1 MLPVAYHPA
10 YYCPEATRLTSTRKQ
25 KEVYELALAKGLIV
39 SSDLLAVPLAPPVEI
54 ELAHDP
60 AFVRA
65 VQTGA
70 PRHLAESANRW
81 TASEPNEQAFRWSPA
96 FAELV
101 FRTAGGQRVAAQ
113 TALQHGIAFNLAS
126 GAHHAEYRMGGGFCT
141 FNYLV
146 SAPRLLMQQ
155 GMIERVLVIDF
166 DEHQGNGTWEI
177 TQQDRRFFCYDVA
190 GSYFGVPPHDDE
202 DGIYIVLDRHDPVA
216 SYRNALQ
223 CIPGIIAS
231 FKPDLIE
238 YQAGMDSWEHDPLS
252 ATDGITPEFLAE
264 RDQTVLAYA
273 REAGVP
279 IVVNLAGGYVA
290 TGHPRTVDLH
300 VKTIE
305 VARQVFG
312 R

>member
-10 YYCPEATRLTSTRKQ
+10 YYCPEATNLTSTRKQ
-25 KEVYELALAKGLIV
+25 KEVYERAMAKGLIT
-39 SSDLLAVPLAPPVEI
+39 SSDLLDVPLASPAEI
-54 ELAHDP
+54 ELAHDR

-65 VQTGA
+65 VQTGF

-81 TASEPNEQAFRWSPA
+81 TVSDPGEQAFHWSPA

-113 TALQHGIAFNLAS
+113 AALQHGIALNLAS

-155 GMIERVLVIDF
+155 GAIERVLVIDF

-190 GSYFGVPPHDDE
+190 GSYFGVPPHDGE
-202 DGIYIVLDRHDPVA
+202 DGIYIVLDPHDPVT
-216 SYRNALQ
+216 SYRAALQ
-223 CIPGIIAS
+223 RIPGIIAA

-238 YQAGMDSWEHDPLS
+238 YQAGMDSWERDPLS
-252 ATDGITPEFLAE
+252 ATRGVSAEFLAE
-264 RDQTVLAYA
+264 RDEAVLSYA

-290 TGHPRTVDLH
+290 DGHPRTADLH

-305 VARQVFG
+305 VARRVFG
-312 R
+312 G